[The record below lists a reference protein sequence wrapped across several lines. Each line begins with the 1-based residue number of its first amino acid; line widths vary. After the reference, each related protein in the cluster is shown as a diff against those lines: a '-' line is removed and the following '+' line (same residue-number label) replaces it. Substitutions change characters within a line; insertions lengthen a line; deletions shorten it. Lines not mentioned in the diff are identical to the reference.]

1 MQKNKGG
8 RPTTKTP
15 ELIAEI
21 LAQMTEGKSLTA
33 ICKQREMPHVGTVYR
48 WLSEDEGFSDGYARA
63 TQARARSYAERM
75 EDVVNQALNGEIRS
89 DAARVAVD
97 AYKFITTRLMPQLY
111 GDRQQVDI
119 NVQHTHAV
127 HLDALKRLTERASG
141 TDRGYIDAEYQEI
154 PNETKGLQA
163 GDTIDGVLC
172 DPNLDG
178 NQDNC
183 CVGNNPETGEGEGGR
198 RSGKV
203 AETPRGVDHP
213 AGAATTATPAPST
226 QPPAKKAPKPPTPRT
241 AKRRKASTK

>member
-1 MQKNKGG
+1 MEKNKGG
-8 RPTTKTP
+8 RPATKTP

-21 LAQMTEGKSLTA
+21 LAQMAEGKSLTA

-48 WLSEDEGFSDGYARA
+48 WLSEDEGFSEGYARA

-111 GDRQQVDI
+111 GDRQQIDV
-119 NVQHTHAV
+119 NVQHTHAL
-127 HLDALKRLTERASG
+127 HLDALKRLTDRASG

-154 PNETKGLQA
+154 PNENKALEA

-172 DPNLDG
+172 G
-178 NQDNC
+178 SGQE
-183 CVGNNPETGEGEGGR
+183 PETQENRGSQGSEA
-198 RSGKV
+198 

-213 AGAATTATPAPST
+213 AGAATMATPAPST
-226 QPPAKKAPKPPTPRT
+226 QPPEPKPPTPRKS
-241 AKRRKASTK
+241 KRRKATTK

>member
-1 MQKNKGG
+1 MEKNKGG
-8 RPTTKTP
+8 RPATKTP

-21 LAQMTEGKSLTA
+21 LAQMAEGKSLTA

-48 WLSEDEGFSDGYARA
+48 WLSEDEGFSEGYARA

-111 GDRQQVDI
+111 GDRQQIDV
-119 NVQHTHAV
+119 NVQHTHAL
-127 HLDALKRLTERASG
+127 HLDALKRLTDRASG

-154 PNETKGLQA
+154 PNENKALEA

-172 DPNLDG
+172 DPDLDSNL
-178 NQDNC
+178 DNC
-183 CVGNNPETGEGEGGR
+183 CVGNNPETGQGQGGR
-198 RSGKV
+198 KSKKA

-213 AGAATTATPAPST
+213 EGAATMATPAPST
-226 QPPAKKAPKPPTPRT
+226 QPPAPKPPTPRT

>member
-1 MQKNKGG
+1 M
-8 RPTTKTP
+8 
-15 ELIAEI
+15 A
-21 LAQMTEGKSLTA
+21 EGKSLTA

-48 WLSEDEGFSDGYARA
+48 WLSEDEGFSEGYARA

-111 GDRQQVDI
+111 GDRQQIDV
-119 NVQHTHAV
+119 NVQHTHAL
-127 HLDALKRLTERASG
+127 HLDALKRLTDRASG

-154 PNETKGLQA
+154 SNENKALEA

-172 DPNLDG
+172 G
-178 NQDNC
+178 SGQE
-183 CVGNNPETGEGEGGR
+183 PETQGNPGSQWSEA
-198 RSGKV
+198 

-213 AGAATTATPAPST
+213 AGAATMATPAPST
-226 QPPAKKAPKPPTPRT
+226 QHSAPKPPTPRT

>member
-1 MQKNKGG
+1 M
-8 RPTTKTP
+8 
-15 ELIAEI
+15 A
-21 LAQMTEGKSLTA
+21 EGKSLTA
-33 ICKQREMPHVGTVYR
+33 ICKQSEMPHVGTVYR
-48 WLSEDEGFSDGYARA
+48 WLSEDEGFSEGYARA

-111 GDRQQVDI
+111 GDRQQIDV
-119 NVQHTHAV
+119 NVQHTHAL
-127 HLDALKRLTERASG
+127 HLDALKRLTDRASG

-154 PNETKGLQA
+154 SNENKALEA

-172 DPNLDG
+172 G
-178 NQDNC
+178 SGQE
-183 CVGNNPETGEGEGGR
+183 PETQGNPGFQGAEA
-198 RSGKV
+198 

-213 AGAATTATPAPST
+213 AGAATMATPAPST
-226 QPPAKKAPKPPTPRT
+226 QHSAPKPPTPRT